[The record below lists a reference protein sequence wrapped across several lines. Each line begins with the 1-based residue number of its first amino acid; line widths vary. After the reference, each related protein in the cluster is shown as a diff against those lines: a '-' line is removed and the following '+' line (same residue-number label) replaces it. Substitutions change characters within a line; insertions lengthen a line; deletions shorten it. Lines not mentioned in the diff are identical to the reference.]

1 MYIQRNNILSKKNP
15 QQYSIFYDFKRNNIT
30 KKNIIQQ
37 GKQLKYKTCN
47 SRQANIL
54 KSDLENKKL
63 THWKKMENENH
74 EN

>member
-1 MYIQRNNILSKKNP
+1 MILREIIL
-15 QQYSIFYDFKRNNIT
+15 Q

>member
-1 MYIQRNNILSKKNP
+1 MQCIYKEIISCLKKKTHNNI
-15 QQYSIFYDFKRNNIT
+15 QYFMILREIILQ
-30 KKNIIQQ
+30 KNIIQQ

-63 THWKKMENENH
+63 THWKKH
-74 EN
+74 GK

>member
-1 MYIQRNNILSKKNP
+1 MQCIYKEIISCLKKNP

-63 THWKKMENENH
+63 THWKKH
-74 EN
+74 GK

>member
-1 MYIQRNNILSKKNP
+1 MILREIIIQ
-15 QQYSIFYDFKRNNIT
+15 
-30 KKNIIQQ
+30 KNIIQQ